1 MCLPIIVLN
10 KSIMWKCEACTQKKY
25 PEGKKNPCFPFFA
38 RFPVFPSLFM
48 DKEQPQSKMPRDRK
62 SSRVIVVVYRIMEI
76 RWEVKATAVGG

>member
-1 MCLPIIVLN
+1 MH
-10 KSIMWKCEACTQKKY
+10 TKKISRR
-25 PEGKKNPCFPFFA
+25 EKNPCFPFFA

>member
-1 MCLPIIVLN
+1 
-10 KSIMWKCEACTQKKY
+10 
-25 PEGKKNPCFPFFA
+25 
-38 RFPVFPSLFM
+38 M